1 MAKTTSKSKQGYYS
15 NYKANS
21 RWKTNRERKLKK
33 LLKLQ
38 PNNPQIAEALK
49 NISYRR
55 RTPGTTGQ
63 WSKTNIQV
71 AKLFKLMTGKASHDL
86 FSSNEKV
93 RSAAV
98 YLRGN
103 RQYPKIEG
111 RVSFQLG
118 ARAHDKHGNL
128 VWG

>member
-1 MAKTTSKSKQGYYS
+1 MANSTSKSQQGYYS

-38 PNNPQIAEALK
+38 PNNAQIAEALK
-49 NISYRR
+49 NITYRR

-63 WSKTNIQV
+63 WSKTNIEI
-71 AKLFKLMTGKASHDL
+71 AKLFKLFTGRADPGL

-98 YLRGN
+98 SLRGN
-103 RQYPKIEG
+103 RQIKPVEG
-111 RVSFQLG
+111 KVSFQLG
-118 ARAHDKHGNL
+118 TRAHDKLGKL

>member
-1 MAKTTSKSKQGYYS
+1 MAKTASKSKQGYYS
-15 NYKANS
+15 SYKANS

-63 WSKTNIQV
+63 WSKTNIQI

-103 RQYPKIEG
+103 RQYAKMEG